1 MVTEPRPSTAL
12 FTPGV
17 ALLPDDFPSRLCA
30 LKDATGL
37 SWEGFAA
44 CLGVDCRQVLKW
56 RRGAHPSG
64 GPMLAICRLAAMV
77 PGGLRALLG
86 DEPFQTDERKE
97 FTGL

>member
-1 MVTEPRPSTAL
+1 MRAERTSSRAL

-17 ALLPDDFPSRLCA
+17 ALMPDDFPRRLCV
-30 LKDATGL
+30 LKEASGL

-44 CLGVDCRQVLKW
+44 CLGVDCRQVLRW

-64 GPMLAICRLAAMV
+64 GPMLAICRMAVMV

-86 DEPFQTDERKE
+86 EEPFETRRRGEDAGR
-97 FTGL
+97 